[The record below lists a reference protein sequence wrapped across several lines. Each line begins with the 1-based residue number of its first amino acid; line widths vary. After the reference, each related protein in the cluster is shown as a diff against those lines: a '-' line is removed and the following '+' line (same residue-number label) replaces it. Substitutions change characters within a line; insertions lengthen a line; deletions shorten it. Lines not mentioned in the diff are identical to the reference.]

1 MKGKSKLTARVV
13 LARKPDSDTVAKIAA
28 FAESKGCTA
37 VEYTVD
43 DSIIGGIIVYIGDV
57 VYDGS
62 VKNRLEKI
70 KQDVSE

>member
-1 MKGKSKLTARVV
+1 MKKKLTLTAKAV
-13 LARKPDSDTVAKIAA
+13 LARKPDSQIVAKIAA

-37 VEYTVD
+37 VEYVVD
-43 DSIIGGIIVYIGDV
+43 ESIIGGIILYIGDT

-70 KQDVSE
+70 KQAVSE